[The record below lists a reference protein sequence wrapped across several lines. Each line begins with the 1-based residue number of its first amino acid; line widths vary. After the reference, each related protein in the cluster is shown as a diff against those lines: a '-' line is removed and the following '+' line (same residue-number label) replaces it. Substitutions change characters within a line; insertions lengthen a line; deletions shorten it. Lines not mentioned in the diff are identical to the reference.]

1 MKCNCCLPKC
11 IGMQWAIIN
20 IVLQLFGVWVALVQ
34 MTDECNN
41 KDWMECLSGDLAWD
55 SPWEM
60 NVDQVYEWSN
70 QAKDM
75 FN

>member
-1 MKCNCCLPKC
+1 MS
-11 IGMQWAIIN
+11 
-20 IVLQLFGVWVALVQ
+20 
-34 MTDECNN
+34 DECNN
-41 KDWMECLSGDLAWD
+41 KEWLDCLSGDLAWN

-60 NVDQVYEWSN
+60 NTDQIHEWSN

>member
-1 MKCNCCLPKC
+1 
-11 IGMQWAIIN
+11 MQWAIID
-20 IVLQLFGVWVALVQ
+20 IILQILGVWVALVQ
-34 MTDECNN
+34 MSDECND
-41 KDWMECLSGDLAWD
+41 KEWLECLSGDLSWD

-60 NVDQVYEWSN
+60 NTDQIHEWSN